1 MSGFDRFLGNAE
13 LKARLKRDIA
23 AGRLAH
29 AYMIEGPRGSGKK
42 TLAKLIAAAVAC
54 GEPDP
59 PCMECV
65 NCRKIMNGQSPDV
78 ITVEADKDKVQLG
91 VDVIRRLRDDAVFAA
106 NDLDVKVYIFP
117 EADTM
122 NIQAQ
127 NALLKLLEEPPEGI
141 MFLLLTEN
149 AQGLLPTIRSRTP
162 LLRVEALDDRTVSEW
177 LEKNNADAAAL
188 KRDDPK
194 AFDIAV
200 RLSGGSI
207 GAAAELC
214 SPESSEECM
223 RLWQCADKLVRLL
236 SERGTSRSN
245 LEFHEYASKLASSIQ
260 SVKARPSKKSE
271 GKTAFG
277 RGSDKTP
284 SDVQTAKKQPKNQ
297 RAELSEVY
305 SLIADAARDLIAA
318 KLTRD
323 FRPLFYAVRE
333 DAEEL
338 SSKFPAARL
347 MRLADGAQKAMDGL
361 SKNMNIGLVQ
371 NEFAVYAASIGQN
384 PR

>member
-1 MSGFDRFLGNAE
+1 MSGFDGFLGNEE
-13 LKARLKRDIA
+13 LKARLRRDIA
-23 AGRLAH
+23 AKRLSH
-29 AYMIEGPRGSGKK
+29 AYMIEGPRGSGKN

-54 GEPDP
+54 DEPDP
-59 PCMECV
+59 PCMDCV
-65 NCRKIMNGQSPDV
+65 NCRKILSGQSPDV

-117 EADTM
+117 AADTM

-127 NALLKLLEEPPEGI
+127 NALLKLLEEPPVGV

-149 AQGLLPTIRSRTP
+149 AQGLLPTIRSRAP
-162 LLRVEALDDRTVSEW
+162 LLRLETLDDKTISSW
-177 LEKNNADAAAL
+177 LTENDADAAAL
-188 KRDDPK
+188 KLDDPK
-194 AFDIAV
+194 AFDVAV
-200 RLSGGSI
+200 RLSGGSL
-207 GAAAELC
+207 GAAMELC

-223 RLWQCADKLVRLL
+223 RLWRCADKLVRLL

-245 LEFHEYASKLASSIQ
+245 LEFHEYASKLTSAIQ
-260 SVKARPSKKSE
+260 PPKGRPEKKAEETKPSRT
-271 GKTAFG
+271 GAG
-277 RGSDKTP
+277 RTP
-284 SDVQTAKKQPKNQ
+284 SAAQNTKSPPKNQ
-297 RAELSEVY
+297 RAELSDVY

-318 KLTRD
+318 KLARD
-323 FRPLFYAVRE
+323 FRPLFYTATE
-333 DAEEL
+333 DADEL

-371 NEFAVYAASIGQN
+371 SEFAVYVVS
-384 PR
+384 